1 MLTFIFP
8 RLGMV
13 IMGML
18 FESAKRYFPTI
29 DFKFVFLNQGK
40 KEIARISK
48 RDVESW
54 MFEGTKGL
62 S

>member
-1 MLTFIFP
+1 MAGFLKVRSDT
-8 RLGMV
+8 
-13 IMGML
+13 
-18 FESAKRYFPTI
+18 SQQ
-29 DFKFVFLNQGK
+29 LNQQLTLNLFLFNQGE